1 MQRRALLL
9 SALAMPAFAQ
19 RFPDRPVRMLI
30 PFAAG
35 GPADLL
41 GRIFADSFGQA
52 LGGTVV
58 VEPRPGAGGGT
69 ALEAAARAAPDGHTL
84 VLAGAGG
91 LSVVPFLGPMPID
104 VLRDLAHITLVARV
118 VQAIAVHPASGI
130 TDVASLVATM
140 RARPGGGTYGS
151 AGVGSTTH
159 LGAAMLAREAGF
171 EATHVPYRGIAPALT
186 DLIGRR
192 VDFVIADLPALRGQ
206 VDAGALRLIALT
218 TSARTPA
225 LPPIPTTAE
234 LGLPR
239 VNSDNWYSLAAPA
252 TLPASLRDTI
262 TQAAATALRDPR
274 VVSEFARNGAL
285 AAPLS
290 AEQTVDFI
298 RSEQAKWAPLVRET
312 GAAQN

>member
-1 MQRRALLL
+1 MRRRTMLL
-9 SALAMPAFAQ
+9 AGLAMPALAQ
-19 RFPDRPVRMLI
+19 RFPDRPIRMLI

-41 GRIFADSFGQA
+41 GRIFADALGQA

-58 VEPRPGAGGGT
+58 VEPRPGAGGAT
-69 ALEAAARAAPDGHTL
+69 ALEATARAAPDGHTL

-104 VLRDLAHITLVARV
+104 VFRDLAHLTLVARV

-130 TDVASLVATM
+130 TDITSLVAAM

-218 TSARTPA
+218 TGARTPSM
-225 LPPIPTTAE
+225 PPVPTTME

-239 VNSDNWYSLAAPA
+239 VNSDNWYSLAGPA
-252 TLPASLRDTI
+252 ALPAPLREALLT
-262 TQAAATALRDPR
+262 ASATALRDAR
-274 VVSEFARNGAL
+274 VVNEFARNGAL

-290 AEQTVDFI
+290 PEQTLDFI